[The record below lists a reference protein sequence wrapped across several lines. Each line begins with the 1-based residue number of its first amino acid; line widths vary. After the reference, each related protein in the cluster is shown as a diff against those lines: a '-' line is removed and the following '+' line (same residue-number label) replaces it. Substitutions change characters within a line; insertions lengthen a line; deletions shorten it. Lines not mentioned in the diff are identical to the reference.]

1 MELRLVL
8 AVRKIM
14 GDFSCCKAAFLE
26 KTMLVTS
33 LCNLEKKEFVSV

>member
-26 KTMLVTS
+26 KAMLVTS
-33 LCNLEKKEFVSV
+33 LLLW